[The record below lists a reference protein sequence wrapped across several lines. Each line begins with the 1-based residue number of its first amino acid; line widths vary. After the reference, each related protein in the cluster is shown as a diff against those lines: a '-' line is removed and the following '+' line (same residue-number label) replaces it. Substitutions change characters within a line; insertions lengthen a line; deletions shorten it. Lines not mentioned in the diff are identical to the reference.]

1 MGDLATL
8 QHDMIDRPVRKA
20 TAHGET
26 RVTGA
31 DDDCRD

>member
-1 MGDLATL
+1 VGNLTAL
-8 QHDMIDRPVRKA
+8 QHDMIDRAIRKA
-20 TAHGET
+20 AAHGET